1 VERLAL
7 IIDDEPDV
15 ATYLAAVLEDH
26 GWRSRVEHRA
36 DPGLAAARAERP
48 DLILLDVMMPERGGL
63 STLVAIRKD
72 ELLADVPVVLVSG
85 IQRQLTWRGGDMLD
99 LARRFRPDAELDKP
113 VAPEELMRVVG
124 EVLARRCE
132 GPRRRQRNGR
142 RVVVTDS

>member
-1 VERLAL
+1 MERLAL

-36 DPGLAAARAERP
+36 DPGLAAARDERP

-99 LARRFRPDAELDKP
+99 LARRFRPDAELEKP
-113 VAPEELMRVVG
+113 VSPDELIRVVD
-124 EVLARRCE
+124 EVVGKREVDRRP
-132 GPRRRQRNGR
+132 PRRNGR